1 MASTN
6 TNVKFFRVSSLP
18 SALTPGGIYFVDDT
32 SSGKSGAG
40 DIYVATS
47 ATTSVKY
54 TSAVESVTFSESTPG
69 SPYTGGT
76 LTVTDKYGA
85 EISYS
90 VASQQDLTDLAT
102 ALMNEI
108 AKLDVTGYEQATVG
122 TGSSSNSAVITVSGI
137 KEEDGKI
144 EKDTSKNTEITIAGG
159 NNITVGVSGNTITI
173 AGENGGVQS
182 ITAGTGIAVDNTD
195 AANPTVGIDSDFV
208 DGTLNS
214 STNRLATQSTVTTAV
229 NTAIDALD
237 GSATIASINGNVVT
251 IKTGV
256 TEADGVISNDSGTD
270 IILDKVAVTGAYS
283 DLSGTPNLAAVA
295 TSGAAADVSIDDDGG
310 KYTATTVEGALA
322 ELVNVAHSGAA
333 ADVSIADSGSKFTA
347 TNVEDALAELKG
359 DIAAINNFDYVVAS
373 ELPTASADTLYKI
386 YLIPQDPA
394 TSTPDVY
401 NEYITIASGSP
412 ATYSWELFGTTQVD
426 ISNKAD
432 KVENATSGNFA
443 GLDANGNLTDSGKNA
458 SDFQPAGN
466 YKTTQTAVFDPTA
479 SGNSITFIDSI
490 SQDTNGVIT
499 PTKKTVQS
507 ASATQAGLMSS
518 TDFSKLAGIAPG
530 AQANAL
536 EAVKINGTA
545 LSIDSTDKS
554 VNILTETA
562 YDASTNKIATMRDVE
577 SAALCWETFE

>member
-1 MASTN
+1 MATN
-6 TNVKFFRVSSLP
+6 TNVKFFHVTSLP
-18 SALTPGGIYFVDDT
+18 DTYEQGGIYFLDT
-32 SSGKSGAG
+32 TPSGGSVAG
-40 DIYVATS
+40 DIYVAT
-47 ATTSVKY
+47 TTTTVVKY
-54 TSAVESVTFSESTPG
+54 TSDVQSVTFSDATPG

-76 LTVTDKYGA
+76 LTVTDKHGV
-85 EISYS
+85 ETSYS

-108 AKLDVTGYEQATVG
+108 ADLNVTGYEQATVG

-137 KEEDGKI
+137 KEEDGI
-144 EKDTSKNTEITIAGG
+144 ISAATNKDTEITIAGG

-195 AANPTVGIDSDFV
+195 AANPTVGIDSTFV
-208 DGTLNS
+208 DGELS
-214 STNRLATQSTVTTAV
+214 ATNQLATQSTVTTAV

-237 GSATIASINGNVVT
+237 GNATIASKSEDGVVT

-256 TEADGVISNDSGTD
+256 TETDGVISNDSGAD
-270 IILDKVAVTGAYS
+270 ITLAKVAVTGAYS
-283 DLSGTPNLAAVA
+283 DLSGAPVLAEVA
-295 TSGAAADVSIDDDGG
+295 TSGAAEDVSIADVGG
-310 KYTATTVEGALA
+310 KYAATTVEGALA
-322 ELVNVAHSGAA
+322 ELVDVAHSGAA
-333 ADVSIADSGSKFTA
+333 ADVSIADSKFTA

-359 DIAAINNFDYVVAS
+359 DIAAINQFEYVVAS
-373 ELPTASADTLYKI
+373 ALPTASVDTMYKI

-394 TSTPDVY
+394 TQTPDVY
-401 NEYITIASGSP
+401 NEYITVASGSSP
-412 ATYSWELFGTTQVD
+412 VTYSWELFGTTQVD

-432 KVENATSGNFA
+432 KVSGATSGNFA
-443 GLDANGNLTDSGKNA
+443 GLDANGNLTDSGKKA

-466 YKTTQTAVFDPTA
+466 YKTTQTAVYDPTA
-479 SGNSITFIDSI
+479 SGDSITFIDSI

-518 TDFSKLAGIAPG
+518 TDFSKLAGIAAG
-530 AQANAL
+530 AQANVL

-577 SAALCWETFE
+577 SAALCWESF